1 MIRNQTSSLIKLC
14 QHKSDFVI
22 AELPPKHSP
31 MASQEP
37 NYIFYYDF
45 IPQEYFIQIEMFDS
59 NSKGMK
65 KLESCPFKLD
75 QFPGSTFVIKIKKEG
90 AGG

>member
-1 MIRNQTSSLIKLC
+1 
-14 QHKSDFVI
+14 
-22 AELPPKHSP
+22 
-31 MASQEP
+31 
-37 NYIFYYDF
+37 
-45 IPQEYFIQIEMFDS
+45 MFDS